1 MSLSSRLAT
10 LEHDREAALEAA
22 LGRLCDAWP
31 DTPPAHVA
39 EVARLTG
46 HTPEDV
52 ERVWREVRGG
62 GAELWDA
69 ILGGRRERL

>member
-1 MSLSSRLAT
+1 VTLSTRLAK
-10 LEHDREAALEAA
+10 LERDREAALEAA

-46 HTPEDV
+46 TAPADV
-52 ERVWREVRGG
+52 ERVWREVRSGG
-62 GAELWDA
+62 PELWDA
-69 ILGGRRERL
+69 ILRRRATL